1 MPVKKSKSCAKKGPT
16 GPTGIMGKMGFM
28 GPTGSTGLVG
38 EKGPTGYGGDKY
50 QTIISFEYF
59 QIGAKQG
66 NLWSQDISYGETEI
80 KAEPNLSFVPGTKVV
95 ITPIPDT
102 PITDV
107 KYFALSDNSKNVLI
121 DKQWHGTIVFY
132 DDISGGIDIKNDG
145 NLNPSFDSGMY
156 KKWSVG
162 LLHGEKGH
170 TGKNGLGIGP
180 VIQYKYISPISE
192 YVSRTN
198 NEIHCVDYD
207 MSINIMN
214 KYNSL
219 SIQYIFNYL
228 ASFSSDSRL
237 HITVVAKNE
246 NKSKE
251 TIIIED
257 MLGSINATGGN
268 YDVYN
273 IDYIFKPIEFG
284 VFKDLDENDT
294 FIFELKIKNENI
306 IPIRNPSGGIINP
319 YINTNAQSVN
329 SINSV
334 ILKEINED
342 GKNEYEKIKQI
353 TSSNKN
359 TINYDMQYQSEQNVF
374 IKKDISAVIEK
385 ININNFKKNYN
396 LSLIFIQDFSTNN
409 IVNNVITISNNL
421 FMYKNDSTFSS
432 NSKINAS
439 NIFDASD
446 NIFPISTTKKGD
458 AIKLNILYSEPY
470 YYRNITYYK

>member
-1 MPVKKSKSCAKKGPT
+1 MPVKNSKSCAKKGPT
-16 GPTGIMGKMGFM
+16 GPTGMDGKRGMI
-28 GPTGSTGLVG
+28 GPTGARGMIG

-50 QTIISFEYF
+50 QTTILFKEF

-102 PITDV
+102 PITNV
-107 KYFALSDNSKNVLI
+107 KYFALSANSKNALI

-145 NLNPSFDSGMY
+145 NLNPSFESGMY

-170 TGKNGLGIGP
+170 TGNNGLGVGP
-180 VIQYKYISPISE
+180 VIQYKYISPTSE

-228 ASFSSDSRL
+228 ASFSCDSRL
-237 HITVVAKNE
+237 NIKVVAKNE

-273 IDYIFKPIEFG
+273 IDYIFKPIELDIFE
-284 VFKDLDENDT
+284 DLDENDT
-294 FIFELKIKNENI
+294 FLFELKIKNENI

-319 YINTNAQSVN
+319 HIDTNAQSVN

-342 GKNEYEKIKQI
+342 GKNEYEKIRQI
-353 TSSNKN
+353 TNSDKN
-359 TINYDMQYQSEQNVF
+359 IINYDMQYQSDQTVF

-396 LSLIFIQDFSTNN
+396 LSFIFIQDFDTNGN
-409 IVNNVITISNNL
+409 PDNVITISNNL
-421 FMYKNDSTFSS
+421 FMYENDSTFSS
-432 NSKINAS
+432 NSMVDVSK
-439 NIFDASD
+439 IFDASN
-446 NIFPISTTKKGD
+446 NIFPISTTKKGE
-458 AIKLNILYSEPY
+458 AIKLNILYSQPY